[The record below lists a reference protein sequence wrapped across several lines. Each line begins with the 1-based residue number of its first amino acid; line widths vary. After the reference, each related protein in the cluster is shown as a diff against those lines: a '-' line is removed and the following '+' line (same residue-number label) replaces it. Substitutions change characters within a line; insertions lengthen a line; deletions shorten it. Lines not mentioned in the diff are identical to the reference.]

1 MTQFVRTGTRRYKRL
16 SKHRIKQR
24 WRKPRGR
31 HNKLR
36 EKKKSRQ
43 RKVEIGYRTEKSG
56 RGMINGKYPLF
67 IRNLRDAEKI
77 TSGSLVII
85 MAKIGKRK
93 RAEIVKKIEEK
104 GGEILKRK

>member
-1 MTQFVRTGTRRYKRL
+1 MKFVRTGTRRYRRL
-16 SKHRIKQR
+16 SKNRIKQR

-67 IRNLRDAEKI
+67 IRNLRYSEKI
-77 TSGSLVII
+77 NSGSLVIKKG
-85 MAKIGKRK
+85 KIGKKK

-104 GGEILKRK
+104 GGEILNKK